1 MKPSNFLLPV
11 GIAVM
16 SAQPGEA
23 KFGQALGIFGDLWV
37 KLVQIIT
44 HFDKRDIG
52 TGEFMPLEARQ
63 GRPPGVPQFEYDRC
77 ADDLT
82 GLTITVQSPAANSM
96 SISGVPATCM
106 NLATVLV
113 GDPVEGPYALPCGS
127 DCLIYQDLSQ
137 DQYNQLAGFFRSIS

>member
-1 MKPSNFLLPV
+1 MKPANFLAPAAFVL
-11 GIAVM
+11 M

-23 KFGQALGIFGDLWV
+23 NIGQALGVFGDLWV

-44 HFDKRDIG
+44 HFDKRDLASG
-52 TGEFMPLEARQ
+52 DFVPLEARQ

-82 GLTITVQSPAANSM
+82 GLTITVQTPAANAL
-96 SISGVPATCM
+96 SIAGVPATCM

-113 GDPVEGPYALPCGS
+113 GDPVAGPYALPCGS

-137 DQYNQLAGFFRSIS
+137 ADFDALVGFFRSVG